1 MTTGRQERARRR
13 WTPALTALSVV
24 ALGAAASPG
33 AAQNVAQS
41 DSTTLADS
49 LATPVDS
56 TRLRVLQRLQR
67 LARPPGVDS
76 VELRALQ
83 DSADA
88 IEARRGGR
96 GPTGA
101 GSGAPRAVAPGG
113 DSTLAALAALEGYSF
128 TEYAGEEAVLD
139 SDRRLVLIGS
149 EGTPARI
156 RRDEGEI
163 RSDTVIYDPKS
174 QRMRTQGGEAVLVPS
189 QGDELTSEQVIF
201 DTEERRGTAF
211 GATTTYTQGGEW
223 TVRGDL
229 PSVNAELVYGSH
241 ARFTSCQEEE
251 PHYHFMAGQVKI
263 HSGSWLVARPVT
275 LYFGDVPV
283 AWLPFIAQNVGNTD
297 RSSGLLTP
305 RFSIN
310 DIVRNSEGYDRRI
323 SNVGFYWATNDYMDM
338 SLGLD
343 WWDNNYTALTG
354 TLRYSWL
361 KQFLSGGIDYR
372 QFWRVDGRQELAFDT
387 QHAWAPD
394 ERTNVRL
401 SARFS
406 SNNDF
411 VRENSFDPQEITQSI
426 DSNGGLSRRFNW
438 GTLSLGGNRRQFL
451 SDDRIETTLPTAN
464 LSLSPMT
471 FFRAP
476 ANRSSWY
483 NNLTWS
489 GGGSYN
495 RSSLNLSEVPD
506 DLFTRSVADQ
516 VNTRASAS
524 SAFNLGA
531 FSWSQSVSF
540 SEAVTKDVPDLFL
553 NPPEDTTAAQ
563 ALLSP
568 IDYAP
573 RRGTSFLDEEAG
585 PMDLAQA
592 DVNWSMSVDY
602 QQTLIGSTTL
612 TPALAISGQSRRS
625 DWLADSIPEVSNF
638 VAAPVRISA
647 GAQLKTD
654 IYGFWGGLGPFEAM
668 RHKFSPSF
676 TWAYTPSSTPTDLQR
691 DVFGG
696 GDLRTKNELRI
707 GLNQTFEAKREPSE
721 EEPTADGAA
730 ALPVD
735 SLTALSD
742 SLRADSLGL
751 PVDSVGQAAAALRPG
766 AERAD
771 GPGRMEPSRVV
782 KLLAINTSAL
792 TYDFVRADSLGAFDQ
807 GFTTTRITNQISSD
821 FLRGFTI
828 SMEHDLF
835 RDDIDLE
842 TEAVDRAFDPHLSQL
857 NLGFSLGST
866 SGIFRI
872 FRGGGGAGPEEPFE
886 ADEDPFAVRSGTDE
900 QTMIPGAPGE
910 SFTGRDE
917 RRRSRSSSGV
927 GGWNANFTYSLTR
940 PRDIT
945 REKNQMLSWTLNL
958 KPTQHWD
965 LSWRTSY
972 NVEAAAFNDHI
983 VRLTRDLH
991 RWEANFSLRQ
1001 TATGNWSFLFDVA
1014 LIDNRDLK
1022 FDYSQRDQDTFGR

>member
-1 MTTGRQERARRR
+1 M
-13 WTPALTALSVV
+13 
-24 ALGAAASPG
+24 
-33 AAQNVAQS
+33 
-41 DSTTLADS
+41 ADS
-49 LATPVDS
+49 LTTPVDS
-56 TRLRVLQRLQR
+56 TRLRVLHRLQR

-88 IEARRGGR
+88 IEARTSGR
-96 GPTGA
+96 APAGP
-101 GSGAPRAVAPGG
+101 SPGAPRAVAAGG

-128 TEYAGEEAVLD
+128 TEYAAESAVLD
-139 SDRRLVLIGS
+139 SSRRLVLIGA
-149 EGTPARI
+149 EGAQARI

-163 RSDTVIYDPKS
+163 RSDTVIYDPTS

-201 DTEERRGTAF
+201 DTEERRGTAL
-211 GATTTYTQGGEW
+211 GARTTYSQGGEW

-229 PSVNAELVYGSH
+229 PSVDADLVYGSH

-251 PHYHFMAGQVKI
+251 PHYHFMAGEVKI
-263 HSGSWLVARPVT
+263 HGGSWLVARPVT

-283 AWLPFIAQNVGNTD
+283 AWLPFIAQNVGNTG

-354 TLRYSWL
+354 TLRYSWM
-361 KQFLSGGIDYR
+361 KQFLGGGINYR

-387 QHAWAPD
+387 QHSWAPD
-394 ERTNVRL
+394 ERTNLRL

-438 GTLSLGGNRRQFL
+438 GTLSLGANRRQFL
-451 SDDRIETTLPTAN
+451 SDDRVETTLPTAN

-471 FFRAP
+471 LFRAP
-476 ANRSSWY
+476 ANRASWY

-495 RSSLNLSEVPD
+495 RSSLDLSEVPD
-506 DLFTRSVADQ
+506 ELFTRSLADE

-531 FSWSQSVSF
+531 FSWSQSLSF
-540 SEAVTKDVPDLFL
+540 SEAVTKDVPDVFL

-563 ALLSP
+563 ALLSN

-573 RRGTSFLDEEAG
+573 RRGTSFLDDEAG
-585 PMDLAQA
+585 PMDLSQA

-625 DWLADSIPEVSNF
+625 DWLADSIPEASNF
-638 VAAPVRISA
+638 VSAPMRISA

-654 IYGFWGGLGPFEAM
+654 IYGFWGGFGPFEAM

-691 DVFGG
+691 DIFGA

-721 EEPTADGAA
+721 EEGTDDGDP

-742 SLRADSLGL
+742 SIRADSLGL
-751 PVDSVGQAAAALRPG
+751 PTDSLSPAAALRPG
-766 AERAD
+766 ADRSD
-771 GPGRMEPSRVV
+771 GPGRLEPSRVV
-782 KLLAINTSAL
+782 KLLAINTSAV

-835 RDDIDLE
+835 RDDIDVANE
-842 TEAVDRAFDPHLSQL
+842 MVDRTFDPHLSQL

-872 FRGGGGAGPEEPFE
+872 FRGDGSGPDEPFE

-900 QTMIPGAPGE
+900 QTMIPGTPGE
-910 SFTGRDE
+910 SFTGRDQ
-917 RRRSRSSSGV
+917 RRRGGSSGGV

-940 PRDIT
+940 PRDILA
-945 REKNQMLSWTLNL
+945 EQNQMLSWTLNL
-958 KPTQHWD
+958 KPTQNWD

-972 NVEAAAFNDHI
+972 NIEAAAFNDHI

-1022 FDYSQRDQDTFGR
+1022 FDYSQRDQETFGR